1 MTTDDERIE
10 NAIRAIVLRHLAQAT
25 PAQRY
30 VHAARSNHDDNR
42 DALEWLAGNP
52 RLTRC
57 R

>member
-25 PAQRY
+25 PAQRH

-42 DALEWLAGNP
+42 DALEWLADNP